1 MRKFLILAVM
11 ISAPVFAQNTNT
23 NAVANR
29 QVTNIRI
36 TNMQAANTQ
45 ASNVQSTNSSPSNN
59 NMSVVINGI
68 VQVKMFTAANGTALE
83 NDINDWMMNT
93 GMNYSNINDIKIFM
107 SNQQYT
113 AMIIYSI

>member
-23 NAVANR
+23 NAAANR

-36 TNMQAANTQ
+36 TNMQNT
-45 ASNVQSTNSSPSNN
+45 NIQSTNSSSTNN